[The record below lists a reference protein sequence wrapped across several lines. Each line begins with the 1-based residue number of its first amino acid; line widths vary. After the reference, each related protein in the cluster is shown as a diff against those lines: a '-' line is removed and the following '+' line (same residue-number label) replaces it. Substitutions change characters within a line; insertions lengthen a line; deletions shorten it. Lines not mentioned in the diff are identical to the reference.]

1 MYSKCFLQSDNSI
14 HVVLNCVC
22 RSNNGKSGATFSSSS
37 QRQRLI
43 SEVSECGEDHC
54 PVCLNRCRIFAV
66 GLCNHHVCSE
76 CSTRMRV
83 LCGQNECPICRQDMP
98 KVCICVIFN
107 ALGVKFENDPLST
120 NRLSILLSVRNL
132 RTYTT
137 TCLTWI
143 GGRGPA
149 SKLRR

>member
-1 MYSKCFLQSDNSI
+1 MR
-14 HVVLNCVC
+14 H
-22 RSNNGKSGATFSSSS
+22 RSNNNGRSGGATFSSTST

-98 KVCICVIFN
+98 KVGLVTEWDSCAV
-107 ALGVKFENDPLST
+107 S
-120 NRLSILLSVRNL
+120 RSYWLLNL
-132 RTYTT
+132 
-137 TCLTWI
+137 LQ
-143 GGRGPA
+143 
-149 SKLRR
+149 